1 MTLIKFIILA
11 LLSISILMAGSAK
24 SIYKKECAS
33 CHGQK
38 AEKKALGKS
47 GVIRGMSAK
56 KIVALTKAVAS
67 GKKDA
72 TQVAKITH
80 KKVVRKYSD
89 KELKAVA
96 EYINKL

>member
-1 MTLIKFIILA
+1 
-11 LLSISILMAGSAK
+11 
-24 SIYKKECAS
+24 
-33 CHGQK
+33 
-38 AEKKALGKS
+38 
-47 GVIRGMSAK
+47 MSAE

-67 GKKDA
+67 GKQKA

-80 KKVVRKYSD
+80 KKIVRKYND